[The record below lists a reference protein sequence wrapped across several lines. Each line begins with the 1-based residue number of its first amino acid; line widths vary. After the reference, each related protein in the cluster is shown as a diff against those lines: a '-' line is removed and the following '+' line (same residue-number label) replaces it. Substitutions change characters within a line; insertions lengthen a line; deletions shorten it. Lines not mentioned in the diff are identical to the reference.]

1 MHKYIFNLLVILFFL
16 GGCNKKNDNFTV
28 SGKILI
34 PNIQFVYLTQ
44 VNIEGLKLID
54 SVQIDKQGNFKI
66 TSTLKG
72 ENLYSLVLDNQQE
85 VLLVNDVPNIRINIP
100 SIHKKDW
107 EINGSYYSQ
116 QLFEIHNYYE
126 LAHKNLFNNLIKLD
140 SIKKSANQ
148 ILIKE
153 QQKNVDKLAK
163 SIGEKAAYFIQKIP
177 NPAVQ
182 FYVLG
187 EALHTLSEQEV
198 LKLTANAI
206 NQNKSNG
213 LLLNLQYFLQERIKL
228 INNQQHILIG
238 KNAPDFEL
246 NDLNDKPFSLQNL
259 RGKYVL
265 IDFWASWCAP
275 CRAENPN
282 ILKAFRKYKN
292 KNFTILGVSLDKDKN
307 SWAKAI
313 YDDTLM
319 WKHVSDLKMWQSSV
333 VPLYNVESI
342 PFNVLIDTAGK
353 VIATNLLGNKLDSL
367 LGKILK

>member
-1 MHKYIFNLLVILFFL
+1 MNKYILNIIIVIFVFVA
-16 GGCNKKNDNFTV
+16 CSKKNDDFTV

-34 PNIQFVYLTQ
+34 PSIKFVYLTQ

-54 SVQIDKQGNFKI
+54 SVQLDKQGNFKI

-85 VLLVNDVPNIRINIP
+85 ILLVNDVPNIRLNIA

-107 EINGSYYSQ
+107 EISGSYYSQ

-126 LAHKNLFNNLIKLD
+126 LAHKNLLNNLIKLD
-140 SIKKSANQ
+140 SIKKSATP

-153 QQKNVDKLAK
+153 QQINVDKLAK
-163 SIGEKAAYFIQKIP
+163 NIGEKSAYFIQKTS

-198 LKLTANAI
+198 LKLTTNAI
-206 NQNKSNG
+206 NQNKNNG
-213 LLLNLQYFLQERIKL
+213 LLLKLSHFLQNRIEQ
-228 INNQQHILIG
+228 INSQQNIAIG
-238 KNAPDFEL
+238 KIAPNFEL
-246 NDLNDKPFSLQNL
+246 NDLNDKPFNLQSL
-259 RGKYVL
+259 RGKFVL

-282 ILKAFRKYKN
+282 IVQAFKKFKN
-292 KNFTILGVSLDKDKN
+292 KNFTILGVSLDKEKN

-319 WKHVSDLKMWQSSV
+319 WKHVSDLKMWQSIV
-333 VPLYNVESI
+333 VPLYNIDAI
-342 PFNVLIDTAGK
+342 PFNVLIDTSGK
-353 VIATNLLGNKLDSL
+353 IIATHLLGNKLDSTL
-367 LGKILK
+367 EKILK